1 MTTLPTNTPGRAWR
15 WWQEVTPPQWKAM
28 FAAWIGYLLDGFD
41 FVLITLVLTDIAAD
55 FRLDTPTAASLIS
68 GAFITRWL
76 GGAALGAMGDRHGRK
91 AAMIASILL
100 YSLGTFACGFA
111 WDHTSLFVARLVIG
125 LGMAGEYSASATY
138 VLESWP
144 TRWRNRASGFLIS
157 GYAGGT
163 VLAAELYQWVVPHW
177 GWRWMF
183 WIGVL
188 PVLVALWVRRAL
200 PEAGDWQR
208 EIGAAATRSAEEHPN
223 PFRPLFTGRVR
234 SGGNAAL
241 AVVAATALFCV
252 FTPVGAGRVPWL
264 SAAAALCLTAF
275 AAQLGGRRGWLLYL
289 ALTVTV
295 FCAFLYSWPIQALLP
310 TYLKTG
316 LGYAP
321 GQVTDVMFYA
331 GFGTMAGCWLA
342 GYAGDRFGTRRAYAG
357 TLLASL
363 VFVFPVFAVRD
374 SLPVLGVLLFLLL
387 ALSQGISGILPKYLA
402 GHFPTAT
409 RAASVGFVYNVGAL
423 GGAVAPVLGA
433 HLAEGMPL
441 GRALAVLTFGLTLV
455 VILLVG
461 GNVPQRL
468 GGLVD
473 RQATGDHLVPAG
485 GGAGAGVAPPSA
497 AVEIQQD
504 GAGMRAD
511 EAS

>member
-1 MTTLPTNTPGRAWR
+1 MTTRPTDTAEHGRNWWREVSPG
-15 WWQEVTPPQWKAM
+15 QWKAM
-28 FAAWIGYLLDGFD
+28 AAAWVGYLLDGFD
-41 FVLITLVLTDIAAD
+41 FVLIALVLTEIADD
-55 FRLDTPTAASLIS
+55 FQLSTATAASLVS
-68 GAFITRWL
+68 GAFVTRWL
-76 GGAALGAMGDRHGRK
+76 GGAVLGAMADRHGRR
-91 AAMIASILL
+91 AAMITGILL

-111 WDHTSLFVARLVIG
+111 WGYTSLFAARLVIG
-125 LGMAGEYSASATY
+125 LGMAGEYGASVTY

-144 TRWRNRASGFLIS
+144 VRWRNRASGFIIS

-163 VLAAELYQWVVPHW
+163 VLAAGLYAWVVPRW

-188 PVLVALWVRRAL
+188 PVLVALWMRRSL

-208 EIGAAATRSAEEHPN
+208 QIGAARTGEERPH
-223 PFRPLFTGRVR
+223 PFRPLFTGRIRPWV
-234 SGGNAAL
+234 NAVL
-241 AVVAATALFCV
+241 AATASVALFCV
-252 FTPVGAGRVPWL
+252 FTPVGAGFVPGL
-264 SAAAALCLTAF
+264 SVVAAGCLVAF
-275 AAQLGGRRGWLLYL
+275 AAQLGGRRGGLLYV
-289 ALTVTV
+289 ALMVTV

-316 LGYAP
+316 LGYTA
-321 GQVTDVMFYA
+321 GQVGDVMFCA

-342 GYAGDRFGTRRAYAG
+342 GFVGDRFGTRRAYAG

-363 VFVFPVFAVRD
+363 ALVFPVFAVRD
-374 SLPVLGVLLFLLL
+374 SLPALSVLLFGLL

-409 RAASVGFVYNVGAL
+409 RAASLGFVYNVGAL

-455 VILLVG
+455 VIVLVG
-461 GNVPQRL
+461 GDVPRRL
-468 GGLVD
+468 GRLVD
-473 RQATGDHLVPAG
+473 RQALGDHLVPETGGVGTSVVGPAG
-485 GGAGAGVAPPSA
+485 GSG
-497 AVEIQQD
+497 
-504 GAGMRAD
+504 
-511 EAS
+511 EASADPA